1 MAVADNP
8 VVIHFNEF
16 VVKQDFSL
24 CMKQFP
30 HQGSGETMVIKGRLD
45 NPRLYNVNLYQ
56 TIILDYNGLSCCP
69 HFPDAVAMCE
79 EAVPKMVVTC
89 NLCCKIFECIRE
101 LSFHFRRW

>member
-16 VVKQDFSL
+16 IIKQDFPL
-24 CMKQFP
+24 HMKQFP
-30 HQGSGETMVIKGRLD
+30 
-45 NPRLYNVNLYQ
+45 
-56 TIILDYNGLSCCP
+56 
-69 HFPDAVAMCE
+69 VAMCE

-89 NLCCKIFECIRE
+89 NLCCEIFECIGE